1 MARSTGRGRRIT
13 SNIYPAIGLAT
24 YACRPTRLTD
34 QCFIVAAHAT
44 ADQVGPALQSKSMLY
59 PSQDHILETEITT
72 ASRIAEYMFDAGLAR
87 VERPREIR
95 AWIESLLYQPKY

>member
-1 MARSTGRGRRIT
+1 
-13 SNIYPAIGLAT
+13 
-24 YACRPTRLTD
+24 
-34 QCFIVAAHAT
+34 
-44 ADQVGPALQSKSMLY
+44 MLY